1 MPRATLRAAVV
12 SDEEIA
18 TLGLA
23 SLFARGVLE
32 SGGGGVRRPGWN
44 PVMDDA
50 VVRERDWLLERL
62 RASGSEPPAVSE
74 LRSEREGNDP
84 VPLLRI
90 LERERLVVQVEGDRY
105 YASDT
110 LDQLID
116 RLRHGMIP
124 GQVYGPAE
132 LREMIGTSRKYL
144 IPLLEYCDRQ
154 RITER
159 RSEGRVLVS

>member
-1 MPRATLRAAVV
+1 
-12 SDEEIA
+12 
-18 TLGLA
+18 
-23 SLFARGVLE
+23 
-32 SGGGGVRRPGWN
+32 
-44 PVMDDA
+44 MDDA